1 MLPRARD
8 RQMDIG
14 ALLHSGRFVDARRV
28 QFDVSTTVAAVPS
41 LSSLALGT
49 SRASPRAS
57 ASVALD

>member
-1 MLPRARD
+1 
-8 RQMDIG
+8 MDIG